1 MDIRQLKYFL
11 TIAEEGSITKAAEKL
26 HIAQPPLSQQLKLL
40 EDELDIKLIERNTRK
55 IQITDAGRIL
65 QHRSKQILELTQNTK
80 KEIKNL
86 KQGFKGVLSLG
97 TVPSSST
104 TILLKKLNE
113 FHNKYPHINFKI
125 RESNTGEI
133 LKSLSIGTIE
143 VGVILTPFN
152 SEKFES
158 LLLSSESMIVAFKP
172 DTYFI
177 NNNKNSISL
186 NDLINKPLIIDH
198 KFKDMLISTCHQ
210 AGFEPTILCENEDA
224 RSVLLWAHTEI
235 GIGILPKSAADL
247 IPGLGLKYIEIDE
260 LSLKTRPAV
269 VWVKNRYLS
278 NVAKNFI
285 EMFKAD

>member
-11 TIAEEGSITKAAEKL
+11 AIVEEGSITRAAERL

-65 QHRSKQILELTQNTK
+65 QHRSKQILELTQNTE
-80 KEIKNL
+80 KELKNL
-86 KQGFKGVLSLG
+86 KQGFKGILSLG

-104 TILLKKLNE
+104 TILLKRLNE
-113 FHNKYPHINFKI
+113 FHNRYPHINFKI
-125 RESNTGEI
+125 RESNTDEI

-152 SEKFES
+152 SENFES
-158 LLLSSESMIVAFKP
+158 LLLSSEPMIVAFKP

-177 NNNKNSISL
+177 NTEKNSISL

-224 RSVLLWAHTEI
+224 RSVLLWANTEI
-235 GIGILPKSAADL
+235 GIGILPKSAATL
-247 IPGLGLKYIEIDE
+247 IPELDLKYIEIDE

-278 NVAKNFI
+278 DVAKNFI
-285 EMFKAD
+285 EMFKIN

>member
-11 TIAEEGSITKAAEKL
+11 AIVEEGSITRAAERL

-65 QHRSKQILELTQNTK
+65 QHRSKQILELTQNTE
-80 KEIKNL
+80 KELKNL
-86 KQGFKGVLSLG
+86 KQGFKGILSLG

-104 TILLKKLNE
+104 TILLKRLNE
-113 FHNKYPHINFKI
+113 FHNRYPHINFKI
-125 RESNTGEI
+125 RESNTDEI

-152 SEKFES
+152 SENFES
-158 LLLSSESMIVAFKP
+158 LLLSSEPMIVAFKP

-177 NNNKNSISL
+177 NTEKNSISL
-186 NDLINKPLIIDH
+186 NDLINKLLIIDH

-224 RSVLLWAHTEI
+224 RSVLLWANTEI
-235 GIGILPKSAADL
+235 GIGILPKSAATL
-247 IPGLGLKYIEIDE
+247 IPELDLKYIEIDE

-278 NVAKNFI
+278 DVAKNFI
-285 EMFKAD
+285 EMFKIN

>member
-1 MDIRQLKYFL
+1 MDIRQLRYFL

-65 QHRSKQILELTQNTK
+65 QHRSKQILELTENTE

-133 LKSLSIGTIE
+133 LKSLSVGTIE

-158 LLLSSESMIVAFKP
+158 MLLSSEPMIAAFKP
-172 DTYFI
+172 DNYFI
-177 NNNKNSISL
+177 NNQKNSIIL

-235 GIGILPKSAADL
+235 GIGILPKSAANL
-247 IPGLGLKYIEIDE
+247 IPGLNLKYLEIDE

-278 NVAKNFI
+278 DVAKNFI

>member
-11 TIAEEGSITKAAEKL
+11 TIVEEGSITKAAERL

-40 EDELDIKLIERNTRK
+40 EDELDIKLIDRNTRK

-65 QHRSKQILELTQNTK
+65 QHRSKQILELTQNTE
-80 KEIKNL
+80 KELKNL
-86 KQGFKGVLSLG
+86 KHGFKGILSLG

-104 TILLKKLNE
+104 TILLKRLNE

-125 RESNTGEI
+125 RESNTDEI

-152 SEKFES
+152 SENFES
-158 LLLSSESMIVAFKP
+158 LLLSSEPMIAVFKP
-172 DTYFI
+172 DAYFI
-177 NNNKNSISL
+177 NNKKNPISL

-198 KFKDMLISTCHQ
+198 KFKDMLISSCHQ

-235 GIGILPKSAADL
+235 GIGILPKSAANL
-247 IPGLGLKYIEIDE
+247 IPGLDLKYIEIDE
-260 LSLKTRPAV
+260 LSLRTRPAV

-278 NVAKNFI
+278 DVARNFI
-285 EMFKAD
+285 ESFKTE